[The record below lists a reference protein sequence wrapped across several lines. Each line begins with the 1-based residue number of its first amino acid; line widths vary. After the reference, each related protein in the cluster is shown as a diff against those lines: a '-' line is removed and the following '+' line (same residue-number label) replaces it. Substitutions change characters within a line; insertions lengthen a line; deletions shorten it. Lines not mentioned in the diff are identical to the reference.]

1 MYNVHNVSSRRIGC
15 HIGGG
20 AVNISAYA
28 NDIVLLAPAWAALQD
43 LILLVSRCCQDLG
56 LTFNVKKSKCM
67 IINPVDKKKIVSTSF
82 PQFIIDGQCMQFVSE
97 FRYLGHVLTDNL
109 HDDADIK
116 REIRNM
122 YMRTNVLI
130 QRFSRCS
137 QHVKVFP
144 MLNETETT
152 ATGVG
157 FSHRHK
163 HDADPV
169 KQNALR
175 DGVVTVVCL
184 SVDLSWLLISYLL
197 HFA

>member
-1 MYNVHNVSSRRIGC
+1 MFSSEGRYLNGMVTSEGRSRLPPPAMCSQNNGLRLDD
-15 HIGGG
+15 
-20 AVNISAYA
+20 VNIFAYA
-28 NDIVLLAPAWAALQD
+28 DDIVLLAPAWAALQD

-82 PQFIIDGQCMQFVSE
+82 PQFIIDGRCMQFVSE

-122 YMRTNVLI
+122 LI

-137 QHVKVFP
+137 QHVKIAIFRTFFIC
-144 MLNETETT
+144 LY
-152 ATGVG
+152 GVPLW
-157 FSHRHK
+157 SHYTII
-163 HDADPV
+163 V
-169 KQNALR
+169 L
-175 DGVVTVVCL
+175 C
-184 SVDLSWLLISYLL
+184 
-197 HFA
+197 